1 MRVVVITVAIILT
14 LVPRYWSSFAAAQAE
29 PHALDFI
36 HMTGP
41 LAGWA
46 VTVPREPH
54 VNELLHTSDGG
65 VHWLDVTPRGS
76 SSVEEPAVLTSLV
89 AWVESSTLLQTIDG
103 GRTWRSLGP
112 LPMFRT
118 LGNPIPF
125 AAGGTLDFIDAR
137 NGWRMMGV
145 GAAGSEEVYIHR
157 TTDGGATWVKVTYTT
172 SGDEASG
179 LPFGGDKAGIT
190 FLNATT
196 GWVTGYTVGCD
207 YTYLFVTH
215 NGGHTWRQQR
225 FPLPPLVTSHWNDYT
240 MPPTFFSTR
249 DGVLPIL
256 LSYSVKDQYCESGK
270 TVVVFYVTHDG
281 GATWMY
287 TTPVE
292 VRGAPASSFADMAHG
307 WVTDGNV
314 LYLTRDGG
322 HRWTKVLLPLA
333 FADIKQLDF
342 ISPQVGWAVRG
353 PTWTLKRTP
362 PSLLKTVD
370 GGHTW
375 APAIYTISHR

>member
-14 LVPRYWSSFAAAQAE
+14 LAARYWSSFASAQAE

-46 VTVPREPH
+46 VTVPREPDT
-54 VNELLHTSDGG
+54 NELLHTSDGG
-65 VHWLDVTPRGS
+65 VHWVDVTPPGS
-76 SSVEEPAVLTSLV
+76 SSVAAPAVLTSRV

-118 LGNPIPF
+118 LGNPTPF
-125 AAGGTLDFIDAR
+125 PVEGTLDFIDAH

-157 TTDGGATWVKVTYTT
+157 TTDSGATWVKVTYTT

-179 LPFGGDKAGIT
+179 LPFGGNKTGIT
-190 FLNATT
+190 FMNATT
-196 GWVTGYTVGCD
+196 GWVTGYSVGCD
-207 YTYLFVTH
+207 HTYLFVTH
-215 NGGHTWRQQR
+215 NGGQTWRPQR
-225 FPLPPLVTSHWNDYT
+225 FPLPPQVTSDWNDYT
-240 MPPTFFSTR
+240 MPPTFFSAR
-249 DGVLPIL
+249 DGILPIF
-256 LSYSVKDQYCESGK
+256 LSYSVKDEYCEHGR
-270 TVVVFYVTHDG
+270 TVAVFYVTHDG
-281 GATWMY
+281 GATWTY

-292 VRGAPASSFADMAHG
+292 VRAAPAWSFADMRHG
-307 WVTDGNV
+307 WVTEGNI
-314 LYLTRDGG
+314 LYHTKDGG
-322 HRWTKVLLPLA
+322 HRWTKVLLPPA
-333 FADIKQLDF
+333 FADVKQLDF

-353 PTWTLKRTP
+353 PVWTLKRTP

-375 APAIYTISHR
+375 VPATYTISHR